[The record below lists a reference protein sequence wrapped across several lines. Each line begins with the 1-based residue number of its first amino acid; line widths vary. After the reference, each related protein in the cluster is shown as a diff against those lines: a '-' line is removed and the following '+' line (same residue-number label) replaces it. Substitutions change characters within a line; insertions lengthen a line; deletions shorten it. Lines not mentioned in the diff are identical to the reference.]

1 MPAISPF
8 LVHASGDGVR
18 MSDVGLKGDED
29 FLLVHSVEDTA
40 EYGNEITRFGITGE
54 KVYHCLQDP
63 KLTFSFDADCL
74 AFEGLANCHP
84 GRTVTAASINNLIPN
99 AFGWDGPNRIYV
111 YRRPRRRRSAAALA
125 TIQFE
130 IEVMNAVFQH
140 SYDNPNGLGT
150 TGDPLSSLTYPDPD
164 TVLTSSTEGF
174 QPVTSLFGATIFW
187 RRRGTINLTSYY
199 DPGNLMGMET
209 REYCQSWA
217 LLGNTKPPNLTAFY
231 ANVDNE
237 SNETES
243 TIVEVFDVTTGT
255 HMLEDTAQGNQLPT
269 LLGNAQNPIDTQVFP
284 NPACRWL
291 AVWLPAGGPE
301 HIKGEYFGSE
311 ADLAAFL
318 AVYNGGA
325 VISAEKTLVAL
336 YDMKKSMWAYGP

>member
-140 SYDNPNGLGT
+140 SYDNPTGLGIS
-150 TGDPLSSLTYPDPD
+150 GDPLSSLTYPDPD

-174 QPVTSLFGATIFW
+174 QPVASLFGATIFW
-187 RRRGTINLTSYY
+187 RRRGTIDRRGFF
-199 DPGNLMGMET
+199 DPSGLLGNDT
-209 REYCQSWA
+209 KEYCQSWPV
-217 LLGNTKPPNLTAFY
+217 GNTKPPNLAAFY
-231 ANVDNE
+231 ANVDTQG
-237 SNETES
+237 NETGS

-255 HMLEDTAQGNQLPT
+255 HMLEDTAVGNVLPT
-269 LLGNAQNPIDTQVFP
+269 LLGNATNPIDTQVLP
-284 NPACRWL
+284 NPACRWA
-291 AVWLPAGGPE
+291 AVWRATGGTE
-301 HIKGEYFGSE
+301 HVGADYFGSE
-311 ADLAAFL
+311 ADLAAFRVSHPDDAYL
-318 AVYNGGA
+318 
-325 VISAEKTLVAL
+325 TLVGL
-336 YDMKKSMWAYGP
+336 YDMKRSMTALAP

>member
-1 MPAISPF
+1 MPAIAPF

-40 EYGNEITRFGITGE
+40 EYGNEITRFGINGE

-84 GRTVTAASINNLIPN
+84 GRTVTAADINNLIPN
-99 AFGWDGPNRIYV
+99 AFGWAGTNRIYV

-130 IEVMNAVFQH
+130 IEVMNATFEH
-140 SYDNPNGLGT
+140 NYDNGLNPLPYL
-150 TGDPLSSLTYPDPD
+150 DPGPILIN
-164 TVLTSSTEGF
+164 STEGF
-174 QPVTSLFGATIFW
+174 QPVTSLFSATIFW
-187 RRRGTINLTSYY
+187 RRRGTIDLTGYY
-199 DPGNLMGMET
+199 DPANLMGLET
-209 REYCQSWA
+209 REYCQSWPVA
-217 LLGNTKPPNLTAFY
+217 NTKPANYAAFL
-231 ANVDNE
+231 ASVDTQG
-237 SNETES
+237 NETGS

-255 HMLEDTAQGNQLPT
+255 HMLEDTAEGNQLPT
-269 LLGNAQNPIDTQVFP
+269 ILGNAQNPIDTQVFP

-291 AVWLPAGGPE
+291 AVWLPAGGSE

-311 ADLAAFL
+311 ADLTGFL

>member
-29 FLLVHSVEDTA
+29 FLLVHSVEDSA

-84 GRTVTAASINNLIPN
+84 GRTVTAESINNLIPN

-140 SYDNPNGLGT
+140 NYDNPNGLGGGFPIT
-150 TGDPLSSLTYPDPD
+150 WVDP
-164 TVLTSSTEGF
+164 STILVNSTNAF
-174 QPVTSLFGATIFW
+174 VPAPSIFGATIFW
-187 RRRGTINLTSYY
+187 RRRGTIDRTGFFDPSNLLGMDVREFCQSLPVGSPQPANLTEF
-199 DPGNLMGMET
+199 LAT
-209 REYCQSWA
+209 
-217 LLGNTKPPNLTAFY
+217 
-231 ANVDNE
+231 VDTQLDE
-237 SNETES
+237 AGS
-243 TIVEVFDVTTGT
+243 TIVEVFDVRTGT
-255 HMLEDTAQGNQLPT
+255 HWINDDQGNKLPT
-269 LLGNAQNPIDTQVFP
+269 LLANGTNPIDTQVFP
-284 NPACRWL
+284 NTACRWA
-291 AVWLPAGGPE
+291 AVWRYTGGTE
-301 HIKGEYFGSE
+301 HVSADYFGSE
-311 ADLAAFL
+311 ADLAAFRLSHPDDATLTL
-318 AVYNGGA
+318 AG
-325 VISAEKTLVAL
+325 L
-336 YDMKKSMWAYGP
+336 YDMKKSMTALAP